1 MHFRIKYLGIF
12 IRIKHLGIF
21 IGELFPWNKQIDNIW
36 TELLSAN
43 GLLPKLRHFV
53 PKKYVYHYISLY
65 FTIVSFMAGWFGPT
79 QLNLI
84 WIESS
89 NYKDGAFRLLLT
101 QN

>member
-1 MHFRIKYLGIF
+1 MKY
-12 IRIKHLGIF
+12 LGIF
-21 IGELFPWNKQIDNIW
+21 IGELFPWNKQIDNLW

-43 GLLPKLRHFV
+43 GLLSKLRQFV
-53 PKKYVYHYISLY
+53 PKNYVYQYISLY
-65 FTIVSFMAGWFGPT
+65 FTLVSFMDAWFGPI